1 MKRDNIP
8 LSYILD
14 DAEENEKGRK
24 RKLEEEKESEEL
36 PDVDI
41 PVKKQKKKK
50 KENLRTNGIAD
61 TEEVTEVEN
70 EPEVKQND
78 GKKKKRKGSQ
88 KENGQD
94 ESIKQVTATPKMKI
108 KSKRLK
114 EKLDINGNSE
124 DDIASKESIVKA
136 SNGLKEDEMISD
148 QMSAQGKSSTS
159 EMIVEKT
166 IKELRNQVS
175 PAQNTEK
182 TPVKK
187 KKKQELQGDET
198 PFAAFTKTTTPPAFF
213 RKAISRTEPRKSKTT
228 KVLNPWQLSQNILNH
243 IHY

>member
-8 LSYILD
+8 SSYLLD

-36 PDVDI
+36 PDI
-41 PVKKQKKKK
+41 PVKKQKKKKK

-78 GKKKKRKGSQ
+78 GKKKKRKRSQ

-148 QMSAQGKSSTS
+148 HGKSSTS

-187 KKKQELQGDET
+187 KKKQEVQGDET
-198 PFAAFTKTTTPPAFF
+198 PFAAFTKTMTPPAFF
-213 RKAISRTEPRKSKTT
+213 RKAISRTEPRKAKTT